1 MKNVSAATS
10 SNNMSSSYHSRV
22 EGIVLCSVF
31 LLEAVLIS
39 VGNLLTFVVFTSK
52 KTLRKKSHLLVINMA
67 FADAI
72 LGAVAMPL
80 YVYLWIGPTYWL
92 WNYKE
97 KLSLDIS
104 WSVVDATFSQGS
116 LISAAAIAFE
126 RCYAIYWP
134 LKHRTMSFKAYYIII
149 FIIWTLA
156 GLLSAVFNMANF
168 LISSKAAA
176 FCWMSFSLPSLFIVC
191 ACSIGIWRK
200 FQLRNISSQQQNRA
214 FLNKRLTLTR
224 LLVSTISLLLWLSL
238 FIVNC
243 LIYIL
248 KIKTPKV
255 YLFYYVIVLLN
266 FSNSLINPVVYSLRI
281 PEFRQM
287 LGFCII
293 RRRKLINR
301 DERNNGTDNRGFA
314 PTPAIRPSTQPND
327 QNRLQ
332 KGIDIETIATKL

>member
-1 MKNVSAATS
+1 MQ
-10 SNNMSSSYHSRV
+10 R
-22 EGIVLCSVF
+22 
-31 LLEAVLIS
+31 EAVSVS

-126 RCYAIYWP
+126 RFYAIYCP

-168 LISSKAAA
+168 LISSKAAS

-214 FLNKRLTLTR
+214 LINKRFTLTL
-224 LLVSTISLLLWLSL
+224 LCPPFLY
-238 FIVNC
+238 C
-243 LIYIL
+243 H
-248 KIKTPKV
+248 
-255 YLFYYVIVLLN
+255 
-266 FSNSLINPVVYSLRI
+266 
-281 PEFRQM
+281 
-287 LGFCII
+287 GF
-293 RRRKLINR
+293 
-301 DERNNGTDNRGFA
+301 
-314 PTPAIRPSTQPND
+314 P
-327 QNRLQ
+327 
-332 KGIDIETIATKL
+332 